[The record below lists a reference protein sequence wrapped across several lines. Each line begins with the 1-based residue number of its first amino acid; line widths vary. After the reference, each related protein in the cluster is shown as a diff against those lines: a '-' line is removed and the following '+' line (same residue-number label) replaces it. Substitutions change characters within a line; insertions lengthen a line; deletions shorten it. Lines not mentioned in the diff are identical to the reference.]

1 MDFEYNA
8 KTMEHVE
15 RLETFMEAHV
25 YPAEREHHDFIENP
39 DNLWQQPPVVEE
51 LKAKAQEAGIW
62 NWFLPA
68 EYGDWSPGFTN
79 LEYAPLA
86 EVMGRVPWSFE
97 VFNCSAPDRGNME
110 VLAKYG
116 TSEQQDQWLRP
127 LMEGRIRSTYGMTEP
142 QVASSDATNMEL
154 QIERDGD
161 HYVLNGRKWWS
172 SNIYHPLCEFV
183 ITMGVTNPD
192 NNRHQRHSMVIVP
205 KDTPGLEIVRPLSV
219 FGNFHSPAGHGELA
233 YHNVRVPIDN
243 IILGEGRGFEIA
255 QGRLGPGRFQYAMT
269 NVGMAQR
276 MLDMMCARA
285 EGREP
290 FGSKISEFSSTRQDI
305 ARARCAIEQARLLV
319 LKAAA
324 EMDKSGAKGAR
335 DYISM
340 VKIVGPKL
348 AHDVAERAMQI
359 FGGKGVSGDT
369 PIAEMFVIGRL
380 MRIAD
385 GPDEVHMN
393 QLAKLTL
400 AQAEIARQSG
410 KGGVD
415 WYGD

>member
-1 MDFEYNA
+1 
-8 KTMEHVE
+8 
-15 RLETFMEAHV
+15 
-25 YPAEREHHDFIENP
+25 
-39 DNLWQQPPVVEE
+39 
-51 LKAKAQEAGIW
+51 
-62 NWFLPA
+62 
-68 EYGDWSPGFTN
+68 
-79 LEYAPLA
+79 
-86 EVMGRVPWSFE
+86 
-97 VFNCSAPDRGNME
+97 
-110 VLAKYG
+110 
-116 TSEQQDQWLRP
+116 
-127 LMEGRIRSTYGMTEP
+127 
-142 QVASSDATNMEL
+142 
-154 QIERDGD
+154 
-161 HYVLNGRKWWS
+161 
-172 SNIYHPLCEFV
+172 
-183 ITMGVTNPD
+183 
-192 NNRHQRHSMVIVP
+192 
-205 KDTPGLEIVRPLSV
+205 
-219 FGNFHSPAGHGELA
+219 
-233 YHNVRVPIDN
+233 
-243 IILGEGRGFEIA
+243 
-255 QGRLGPGRFQYAMT
+255 
-269 NVGMAQR
+269 
-276 MLDMMCARA
+276 
-285 EGREP
+285 
-290 FGSKISEFSSTRQDI
+290 
-305 ARARCAIEQARLLV
+305 LLV

>member
-1 MDFEYNA
+1 MDFSYSDKVIDA
-8 KTMEHVE
+8 RK
-15 RLETFMEAHV
+15 RLEAFMDDHI
-25 YPAEREHHDFIENP
+25 YPAERERHEFVTAPE
-39 DNLWQQPPVVEE
+39 NLWKQPPVVER
-51 LKAKAQEAGIW
+51 LKDEAREAGIW

-79 LEYAPLA
+79 LEFAPLA

-110 VLAKYG
+110 VLAKFG
-116 TSEQQDQWLRP
+116 SPEQQDQWLRP
-127 LMEGRIRSTYGMTEP
+127 LLDGRIRSTYAMTEP

-154 QIERDGD
+154 TIERDGD
-161 HYVLNGRKWWS
+161 EYVLNGRKWWS
-172 SNIYHPLCEFV
+172 SNIMHPHNEVL
-183 ITMGVTNPD
+183 ITMGVSNPD
-192 NNRHQRHSMVIVP
+192 APRHQRHSMVLVP
-205 KDTPGLEIVRPLSV
+205 KATPGLEVVRALDV
-219 FGNFHSPAGHGELA
+219 FGSYHSPGGHGELR
-233 YHNVRVPIDN
+233 YTDVRVPVDN
-243 IILGEGRGFEIA
+243 MILGEGQGFTIA

-276 MLDMMCARA
+276 MLELMCARA
-285 EGREP
+285 EQREAFGRNL
-290 FGSKISEFSSTRQDI
+290 SEQSSVRQDI
-305 ARARCAIEQARLLV
+305 ARARCNIEQARLLV

-324 EMDKSGAKGAR
+324 EMDASGAKGAR

-369 PIAEMFVIGRL
+369 PIAGMYASGRL

-393 QLAKLTL
+393 QLAKLTM
-400 AQAEIARQSG
+400 AQVALARQAG
-410 KGGVD
+410 TGGID